1 MKFDNIQ
8 GRFKVLP
15 VQIQYIDVESNEEK
29 SETINVKYRPLTS
42 DWFSRVDELNN
53 QLEKNRT
60 DSAERIK
67 KLGEILQKQNLL
79 QSLFDTAKD
88 DEKEQA
94 QADLDAHKKV
104 VEQERALLDSF
115 IEESR
120 ELNRNLLAKQLQ
132 PVILDLDLVDEAGEK
147 IKPTLEVMNSLDY
160 ELLYEILNGIK
171 KKMTRE

>member
-15 VQIQYIDVESNEEK
+15 VQIQYIDVESQEEK
-29 SETINVKYRPLTS
+29 AETINVKYRPLTS
-42 DWFSRVDELNN
+42 DWFTRVDELQS

-60 DSAERIK
+60 DSADRIQ
-67 KLGEILQKQNLL
+67 KLGEVLQKQNEL
-79 QSLFDTAKD
+79 QKVLDEAKKE
-88 DEKEQA
+88 EKEQA
-94 QADLDAHKKV
+94 RVELDAHKKV

-132 PVILDLDLVDEAGEK
+132 PVIVDLDLTDEKGEK
-147 IKPTLEVMNSLDY
+147 IKPTLEVLNSLDY